1 MFCDYFH
8 QGLCRSCTH
17 LNVAYPEQLHR
28 RQDAVANLLASVP
41 SAAHMTWLAAAASS
55 PEDFRTKAKMAVG
68 GAAGAPTLGL
78 LDAEWKGV
86 DLSACPILD
95 PQLRAA
101 MPALSAFVAELKL
114 EPYDVA
120 ARRGELKYLLVTVAA
135 DGGLMVRFV
144 LRSRRYEALLRS
156 RLVRLREL
164 LPTLV
169 VASVNLHPTHA
180 ALVEGA
186 EEVLLTEAAT
196 LPMRVGDVTLHVGP
210 QSFTQTNTQVAAQ
223 LYRQAARWAAG
234 ERGVAGG
241 EAAEGGALGGAAAE
255 GGLLGGEA
263 AQGASSVTV
272 GSPQPAS
279 LPSAAP
285 LSTSSAPLTPACL
298 PSPGGARASL
308 PASLWDL
315 YCGVGGFALHAAAA
329 GVRQVVGVEVSPVA
343 IASAQRSA
351 RDLWADE
358 AEARAR
364 FIAGDAVAWAVE
376 QDAASAPDVVVVNPP
391 RRGIGPDLAG
401 WLNECA
407 APRVIYSSCNPVTL
421 AKDLAAMPALRVV
434 EGRLFDMFPHTDHAE
449 ATVLCERV

>member
-17 LNVAYPEQLHR
+17 LDVAYPQQLRR
-28 RQDAVANLLASVP
+28 RQDAVASLLATVP

-55 PEDFRTKAKMAVG
+55 PENFRTKAKMAVG
-68 GAAGAPTLGL
+68 GTASAPTLGL
-78 LDAEWKGV
+78 LDHEWKGV
-86 DLSACPILD
+86 DLSACLILD
-95 PQLRAA
+95 TQLRAA

-135 DGGLMVRFV
+135 DAGLMVRFV

-156 RLVRLREL
+156 RLPRLQEL

-180 ALVEGA
+180 ALVEGP
-186 EEVLLTEAAT
+186 EEVLLTEVAT
-196 LPMRVGDVTLHVGP
+196 LPMQVGDVTLHVGP

-234 ERGVAGG
+234 ECGVP
-241 EAAEGGALGGAAAE
+241 
-255 GGLLGGEA
+255 
-263 AQGASSVTV
+263 TV
-272 GSPQPAS
+272 GS
-279 LPSAAP
+279 
-285 LSTSSAPLTPACL
+285 TV
-298 PSPGGARASL
+298 SPMPGT
-308 PASLWDL
+308 LWDL

-329 GVRQVVGVEVSPVA
+329 GVRHVVGVEVSPVA

-364 FIAGDAVAWAVE
+364 FIAGDAVAWALA

-401 WLNECA
+401 WLNECT
-407 APRVIYSSCNPVTL
+407 APLVIYSSCNPVTL

-434 EGRLFDMFPHTDHAE
+434 EGCLFDMFPHTDHAE
-449 ATVLCERV
+449 VAVVCERV